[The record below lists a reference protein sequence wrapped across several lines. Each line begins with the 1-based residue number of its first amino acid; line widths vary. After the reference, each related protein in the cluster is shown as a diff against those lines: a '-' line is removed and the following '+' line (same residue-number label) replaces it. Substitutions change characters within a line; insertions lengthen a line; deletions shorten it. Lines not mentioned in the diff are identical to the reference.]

1 MNETRNQNQNILYL
15 ESLCQELYSPKSQEQ
30 RAKAE
35 KLLDN
40 AFPTFSETLSP
51 RTNGSNGLPN
61 NPLGVKIQSP
71 TESSMYCQW
80 LLENSTSP
88 YAQLFASAR
97 LKSLVLDHY
106 SMFTSKQKLELRSFL
121 FNYLAVHPDYQPF
134 VLSSLAQ
141 LIATITKVGWFED
154 DEFKNITNEL
164 SKFIQSTVDHRI
176 VGLQVLST
184 VVAEMNQQS
193 PRNMARQRK
202 TAIGFRDSEL
212 LDIFRLGLVVLRQ
225 ILNGEMAFTND
236 NQERR
241 VKEYCLILLR
251 NCLAFDFIGTTPDE
265 SGEDVGSIQVT
276 SSWRSTI
283 EDQTFL
289 QTMFEAYKRFQPPHS
304 SQVMEVLVQISSIR
318 RSLFNEEER
327 SKFLHALMQGINEII
342 IGSIGLSDLDN
353 YHEFCRLL
361 SRFRSTYQWSEI
373 TEKSGYSDWIDL
385 VADFTIK
392 GFNSWQFVP
401 NSIQYLL
408 TFWSKMYSS
417 AGSSRPGSTN
427 KLDIIS
433 SKLTEAYISSKI
445 QSVEQILNGS
455 IDDPLE
461 NEDALIDDLEM
472 FANIARY
479 KYDESQKSINN
490 VFQPIFNQYKE
501 LYTQMNAGIVDDSY
515 TQFFDTIETKFAWLM
530 YMIGGMVGGRQTYI
544 STEDQDLIDGELTCQ
559 ILQLMDMNEQW
570 NAPRTSGSGYEKF
583 ELALIY
589 FFQQFRKSYIGESA
603 QRVSKVYSKLSD
615 IGYNDQSMLLNAII
629 QRIAKN
635 LEGWSHSSKI
645 IQRSVTLF
653 NDLAGGYSSVRL
665 LRKLDIVQYIL
676 RNHTIKNFPFLD
688 TTNNLRSRMIYY
700 SALSRILFAED
711 NVERDFENFV
721 KPWDITL
728 TELGALNSLDAFR
741 QPAVK
746 ATISGIFRD
755 LRGFL
760 SAIQSR
766 KNFLVFF
773 EWFYPQYIPILYYA
787 LEAWD
792 NDPLAIAILKFF
804 LEFVNNRS
812 QRLNFDISS
821 PNGILLFRETSKVI
835 STYGRQII
843 GRPFNSQDKYAEKYK
858 GISICFS
865 ILTKSFAGRYVNFG
879 VFELYGDKA
888 LEIALNTSFEMMLC
902 VPFDDILMYPKLSKT
917 FYDWLDTFTNEHM
930 MALSSMNSNAFLY
943 IMRAL
948 AEGIQQFDILL
959 QFLHGSQC
967 SAACSAIDHICT
979 FVIQQTAKQKPKQH
993 WLLSY
998 LTQYPN
1004 ILPYLFTAN
1013 FSAVLFEERQNQW
1026 SLSRPLL
1033 CLILLNP
1040 DYWEQYTRN
1049 LVLYQLPERRDILAK
1064 ALSSLMQDVE
1074 ISLISKN
1081 RDRFTQNLSTFKREL
1096 TNDNV
1101 ILVAP
1106 PMDMKMTM

>member
-1 MNETRNQNQNILYL
+1 MNGTQNQNLLYL
-15 ESLCQELYSPKSQEQ
+15 ESLCQELYSSKSQEQ

-40 AFPTFSETLSP
+40 AFPTFSEALSP
-51 RTNGSNGLPN
+51 RTNGSNAMPN
-61 NPLGVKIQSP
+61 NPLGIKIQSP
-71 TESSMYCQW
+71 AESSMYCQW

-88 YAQLFASAR
+88 YSQLFASAR

-106 SMFTSKQKLELRSFL
+106 SMFTAKQKLELRSFL

-141 LIATITKVGWFED
+141 LFATITKVGWFED

-184 VVAEMNQQS
+184 IVSEMNQQT

-202 TAIGFRDSEL
+202 TAIGFRDSQL

-225 ILNGEMAFTND
+225 ILNGETVFTN
-236 NQERR
+236 ERK
-241 VKEYCLILLR
+241 VKEYCLTLLR

-265 SGEDVGSIQVT
+265 SGEDVGSIQVS

-283 EDQTFL
+283 EDPTFL
-289 QTMFEAYKRFQPPHS
+289 QTIFEAYKRFQPPHS

-327 SKFLHALMQGINEII
+327 SKFLHALMQGISEII
-342 IGSIGLSDLDN
+342 ISSIGLSDLNN

-361 SRFRSTYQWSEI
+361 SRFRSTYQWNEI
-373 TEKSGYSDWIDL
+373 TEKSGYSDWIDF

-401 NSIQYLL
+401 NSVQYLL

-417 AGSSRPGSTN
+417 AGRSRPGSPN
-427 KLDIIS
+427 KLNMIS
-433 SKLTEAYISSKI
+433 SKLTAAYISSKI
-445 QSVEQILNGS
+445 QSVEQILDGS

-461 NEDALIDDLEM
+461 NEDALMDDLEM
-472 FANIARY
+472 FSNIARN
-479 KYDESQKSINN
+479 KYDESQKSIND

-501 LYTQMNAGIVDDSY
+501 LYTQVNVGIVNSSY

-530 YMIGGMVGGRQTYI
+530 YMIGGMIGGRQTYI

-559 ILQLMDMNEQW
+559 ILQLMNMNEQW

-583 ELALIY
+583 ELALVY

-635 LEGWSHSSKI
+635 LEGWGHSSKI
-645 IQRSVTLF
+645 IQRSVSLF
-653 NDLAGGYSSVRL
+653 NDLAGGYSSVRI

-688 TTNNLRSRMIYY
+688 TSNNLRSRMVYY

-711 NVERDFENFV
+711 NVERDFEDFV

-728 TELGALNSLDAFR
+728 TELGAFNSLNAFR
-741 QPAVK
+741 QPTVK

-760 SAIQSR
+760 SAIQSK

-773 EWFYPQYIPILYYA
+773 EWFYPQYVPILYHA

-792 NDPLAIAILKFF
+792 NDPLAITILKFF
-804 LEFVNNRS
+804 LEFVSNRQ

-858 GISICFS
+858 GISICFN

-888 LEIALNTSFEMMLC
+888 LEIVLNTSFEMMLC

-930 MALSSMNSNAFLY
+930 MALHNMDSNAFLY
-943 IMRAL
+943 IM
-948 AEGIQQFDILL
+948 
-959 QFLHGSQC
+959 
-967 SAACSAIDHICT
+967 
-979 FVIQQTAKQKPKQH
+979 
-993 WLLSY
+993 
-998 LTQYPN
+998 PN
-1004 ILPYLFTAN
+1004 FN
-1013 FSAVLFEERQNQW
+1013 AVLFEESQNQW

-1049 LVLYQLPERRDILAK
+1049 LVLCQLLERRDVLAK
-1064 ALSSLMQDVE
+1064 ALTSLMQDVE
-1074 ISLISKN
+1074 FNLISKN
-1081 RDRFTQNLSTFKREL
+1081 RDRFTQNLTTFKREL